1 MDEIDTTRPK
11 QTWVIT
17 LLIVGAIFGGG
28 MGTFGAAIVRLSTLV

>member
-17 LLIVGAIFGGG
+17 LLIVVAIFVGG
-28 MGTFGAAIVRLSTLV
+28 MVTFGAAIVRLSTLV